1 MPKHSGQQQQD
12 ELEWHMTGTSAE
24 VADIL
29 TEFAQELR
37 RGDVNVWKGQRSLH
51 LTSASRFDLRVEAIL
66 DQDGGQALHIQLH
79 WRESLPPPQG

>member
-1 MPKHSGQQQQD
+1 MPKHPGHQQQD

-29 TEFAQELR
+29 VEFAEELR

-51 LTSASRFDLRVEAIL
+51 LNPTSRLDLRVEAIV
-66 DQDGGQALHIQLH
+66 DKDSGQALHVHLH
-79 WRESLPPPQG
+79 WRE